1 MDLAWYLLMLHCGLR
16 TGEVRFLRL
25 PALDLDGQRL
35 RIERSKGLKDRVVYL
50 SEPAVDAL
58 RAYLDARGDT
68 REPTDHVFLYRHRP
82 LSIRYCS
89 VRLDTYGKRCGV
101 RVTPHQLRHSF
112 ATLMLNVGAPIQA
125 LQQLLGHENIN
136 TTLVYSRVYDSTV
149 AADYYRA
156 MGKIEGT
163 SDQPVNG
170 KDLLALLDVLQSGE
184 LDETQQE
191 AMQALRIAVESLD
204 LVLNREDDG
213 SAAELV

>member
-1 MDLAWYLLMLHCGLR
+1 M
-16 TGEVRFLRL
+16 
-25 PALDLDGQRL
+25 GQL
-35 RIERSKGLKDRVVYL
+35 VL
-50 SEPAVDAL
+50 
-58 RAYLDARGDT
+58 
-68 REPTDHVFLYRHRP
+68 
-82 LSIRYCS
+82 
-89 VRLDTYGKRCGV
+89 GKRCGV

-125 LQQLLGHENIN
+125 LQRLLGHENIN

-156 MGKIEGT
+156 MSKIEGA
-163 SDQPVNG
+163 SDQPANG
-170 KDLLALLDVLQSGE
+170 NDLLALLDVLQSGE